1 LQLAELRCSAV
12 RFQIYQHHI
21 KGGNYRMKL
30 LKLLIVPGVFVF
42 SVVLAA
48 PVFAHHLTNAV
59 IVQAQCQGG
68 QICVTLSGN
77 VEPGTD
83 ERHVFIDIFAQGSS
97 QPLGEIKFVVPE
109 NSTNQSVPMS
119 PETECFHAITA
130 SSGTSFI
137 LKVMKVTAKDDTTA
151 ADLTITVQASHQEIE
166 FKGAPPPQQPA
177 VIENVSLTQCVTQIP
192 PSPQTPTPSASAAV
206 TTTLAG
212 TGGFDFRFPL
222 IGLTALVAGLALLLV
237 SASRGRSSTK

>member
-1 LQLAELRCSAV
+1 
-12 RFQIYQHHI
+12 
-21 KGGNYRMKL
+21 MKL
-30 LKLLIVPGVFVF
+30 LKLLIIPAVLIL

-83 ERHVFIDIFAQGSS
+83 ERHVFVDIFAQGSNQS
-97 QPLGEIKFVVPE
+97 LGEIKFLVPA
-109 NSTNQSVPMS
+109 NSTSQSVPMS
-119 PETECFHAITA
+119 PDTECFHAITP

-151 ADLTITVQASHQEIE
+151 ADLTITVPATGQEIQ
-166 FKGAPPPQQPA
+166 FKGAPPPQEPA
-177 VIENVSLTQCVTQIP
+177 VIEGVSLTQCVTQTTP
-192 PSPQTPTPSASAAV
+192 PSPPSPTASAGV

-212 TGGFDFRFPL
+212 TGGFDFRYPL